1 MAKKE
6 QPVKEKKVKPQKGK
20 KQAKNEGAVGLEQE
34 AGGKKKGLPRLI
46 LLIAIAVVTLAIA
59 AIVIFVVLPKLSG
72 EEPPEGGDPEPS
84 DTAVYYDL
92 PENFDVGEQ
101 TVPAPVPLIAAN
113 VQAIKAVRVVYTY
126 VDLTNSGEETANYVS
141 KLVSEGKFFVVDEE
155 FVRTDAPDFTAE
167 EGEVLLAKNLPKPQK
182 TEDKPAE
189 GEGDAAAAAEP
200 AEPAATEPTAPAA
213 ADEEPPDM
221 VLSVRITW
229 KPGTFVIVSDQ
240 EEGKVTTPPRGPNAT
255 SGGSLSLNGGLDYIK
270 GLSPS
275 VLGLSGESMDDYR
288 VYAVDGTVMV
298 NGKPCMRMQVYSRSD
313 SGGTNAFE
321 GIYFLANDG
330 QRLYRLN
337 EDGKGVTELKLP

>member
-20 KQAKNEGAVGLEQE
+20 KRAKNEEAVALEQE

-59 AIVIFVVLPKLSG
+59 AIVIFVALPGLSG
-72 EEPPEGGDPEPS
+72 EKPPEGEEPEPS

-101 TVPAPVPLIAAN
+101 TVPAPVPLVAAN
-113 VQAIKAVRVVYTY
+113 VQAIKAVRVTYTY

-189 GEGDAAAAAEP
+189 GEGDAAAEPTEP
-200 AEPAATEPTAPAA
+200 AEPTQPAA
-213 ADEEPPDM
+213 ADKEPPDM

-229 KPGTFVIVSDQ
+229 RPGTFVIVSDQ

-275 VLGLSGESMDDYR
+275 VLGLSGESMDEYR

-298 NGKPCMRMQVYSRSD
+298 NGKPCMRMQVYSRSA
-313 SGGTNAFE
+313 SGGTNTFE